1 MRIVSWNVNGIRAA
15 MKKDFVGSVRKMDAD
30 IVCLQE
36 IKASQA
42 KAKLSL
48 PDYPFQYWN
57 PADKPG
63 YSGTAIFCREE
74 PLSVSF
80 GLGDHIEDTEG
91 RVVTVELEDFFL
103 LTVYTPN
110 SGRGLPRLAYRTQ
123 EWDPAFLRYIQEL
136 QQSKPVV
143 YCGDLNVA
151 HAEIDIARPTSNRRS
166 AGFTDEERQGFTGV
180 LDAGFV
186 DTFRYFFPDATEKYS
201 WWSYMGGAR
210 ARNVGWRLDY
220 FVVSGSFISRVESS
234 EILSDVLG
242 SDHCP
247 VALVVS

>member
-15 MKKDFVGSVRKMDAD
+15 IKKGFVDSVQKMDAD

-36 IKASQA
+36 IKADEA

-48 PDYPFQYWN
+48 PDHPYQYWN
-57 PADKPG
+57 PADKAG
-63 YSGTAIFCREE
+63 YSGTAIFCRAE
-74 PLSVSF
+74 PLSVRF
-80 GLGDHIEDTEG
+80 GLGDHIEDLEG

-103 LTVYTPN
+103 ITVYTPN
-110 SGRGLPRLAYRTQ
+110 SGRGLPRLAYRTE
-123 EWDPAFLRYIQEL
+123 EWDPAFLRYLQEL
-136 QQSKPVV
+136 EQIKPVV

-151 HAEIDIARPTSNRRS
+151 HQKIDIARPTSNRRS
-166 AGFTDEERQGFTGV
+166 AGFTNEERENLSGV
-180 LDAGFV
+180 IAAGFV
-186 DTFRYFFPDATEKYS
+186 DTFRHFYPDATEKYS

-210 ARNVGWRLDY
+210 GRNVGWRLDY
-220 FVVSGSFISRVESS
+220 FMVSESLVSRVDSS

>member
-36 IKASQA
+36 VKASQA

-80 GLGDHIEDTEG
+80 GLGDHIEDSEG
-91 RVVTVELEDFFL
+91 RVITVELEDFFL

-123 EWDPAFLRYIQEL
+123 EWDPAFLRYVQEL
-136 QQSKPVV
+136 EQSKPVV

-186 DTFRYFFPDATEKYS
+186 DTFRYFFPDATERYS